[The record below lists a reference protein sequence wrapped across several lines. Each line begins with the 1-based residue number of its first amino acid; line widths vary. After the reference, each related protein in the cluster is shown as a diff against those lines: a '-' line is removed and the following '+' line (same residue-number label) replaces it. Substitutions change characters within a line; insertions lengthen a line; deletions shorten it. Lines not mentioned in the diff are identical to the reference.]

1 MQHERLSTGI
11 LGLDKVLEGGLI
23 PQRAYLVRGG
33 PGAGKT
39 TLGIEFLTAGT
50 AQNEST
56 LFISLGEAEEQ
67 VRSNASRLGFDTQ
80 AITFLDLS
88 PGSTFFTE
96 VETYDIFSPGG
107 GRARTHYTAH
117 CRAGT
122 AASTPAGLYRCDDS
136 VSLPLK

>member
-96 VETYDIFSPGG
+96 VETYDIFSPAEVE
-107 GRARTHYTAH
+107 REPTTQRIVEQVQQ
-117 CRAGT
+117 
-122 AASTPAGLYRCDDS
+122 L
-136 VSLPLK
+136 